1 MKKFIDISP
10 VDSRY
15 FADAEG
21 KTYLPIGCNLS
32 FFRGSEDVPEET
44 VLETYRTWMTN
55 FAQNGG
61 NFIRIWLGVPFFNV
75 MPERVGEYDERA
87 VSHIRYIVGLAEKLG
102 LRIKF
107 TLEHFR
113 SIRKQN
119 EAESFPGVVRFNNP
133 VYIGMASDMH
143 EYMNSPECRKA
154 YLDKARFLAKCG
166 FGDSPAVIAWEL
178 WNEINAVAPLEDYA
192 PWSDYMIAE
201 LKQIFPKQMI
211 VQNLGS
217 FSGRDSYRNYDQ
229 LATVKDNG
237 WMQVHRYFD
246 PGAELDVCRGPMDIL
261 CADAVREL
269 LDRSP
274 ARPAIL
280 AECGAVEKNHSR
292 YSDQYADD
300 REGLLLHD
308 MIFAAFFAGSAGC
321 GQPWHWD
328 HIYIAGHNLW
338 YHFKRFAKAV
348 EGLDPAAEHFRPFR
362 TESHRM
368 RIYGLRGMET
378 VLLWLRTKDGGTAEN
393 ESFRFGGRGTAEIY
407 FPLEDRRE
415 ALKVEENAWCN
426 LPAVK
431 RSAVIRFVR

>member
-119 EAESFPGVVRFNNP
+119 ETESFPGVVRFNNP

-237 WMQVHRYFD
+237 WMQVHRYTSTPAQNSTSAAVRWTSFARMLSGSCSTVR
-246 PGAELDVCRGPMDIL
+246 PRVPRFSPSAELWRRTI
-261 CADAVREL
+261 R
-269 LDRSP
+269 
-274 ARPAIL
+274 AIPISMRTI
-280 AECGAVEKNHSR
+280 GK
-292 YSDQYADD
+292 
-300 REGLLLHD
+300 
-308 MIFAAFFAGSAGC
+308 GC
-321 GQPWHWD
+321 
-328 HIYIAGHNLW
+328 
-338 YHFKRFAKAV
+338 FC
-348 EGLDPAAEHFRPFR
+348 
-362 TESHRM
+362 T
-368 RIYGLRGMET
+368 T
-378 VLLWLRTKDGGTAEN
+378 
-393 ESFRFGGRGTAEIY
+393 
-407 FPLEDRRE
+407 
-415 ALKVEENAWCN
+415 
-426 LPAVK
+426 
-431 RSAVIRFVR
+431 